1 MNLILSLTL
10 IIKAYRVLNFR
21 HFLVYKSLMR
31 IFLKRSN
38 SWMSYYRY
46 NTSGNTWVFPA
57 LANMFINK
65 FYEDIREIQ
74 G

>member
-31 IFLKRSN
+31 IFLKQSK
-38 SWMSYYRY
+38 SQIVSYYRF
-46 NTSGNTWVFPA
+46 NTSGSYLGFSSP
-57 LANMFINK
+57 
-65 FYEDIREIQ
+65 